1 MVLFPVVP
9 AIARR
14 GAYPVTPVDVAPAD
28 LDISVVLPC
37 LDEAAGVGVCVTKA
51 LDWLARHHREGEV
64 LVIDNGST
72 DGSIEIAEAAGARVV
87 RESRRGY
94 GSAYQRGFRE
104 ARGRVIVIG
113 DADDTYDFANLGR
126 LVDPVERGEADMVLG
141 NRFSGGIAD
150 GGMPFLHRHVGS
162 PAINLMLRGMFG
174 VRVGDSQS
182 GFRAFRRDRVLA
194 LGLRGTGMEFAS
206 EMIVAAARNGWR
218 LLDVPSPYAAR
229 LGDSKLSTVRD
240 GWRHLRYML
249 LSAPDFLFVGPGL
262 VALVAGVAV
271 FFLSFLHPFGTEI
284 GSFSWQPVFAGPLLV
299 AIGSS
304 TLLFGA
310 IAKVHGAAVGLL
322 PETRM
327 VRFWRRTMGLERMLG
342 FGMGLTAIGLAV
354 DVGLFAVWTA
364 GIHLDRAEMLAGLAQ
379 TLLIVGVQFAFSAF
393 LLVVVDDRS

>member
-1 MVLFPVVP
+1 MVQAAVVP
-9 AIARR
+9 AVARG
-14 GAYPVTPVDVAPAD
+14 GAHPVASVDAAPATV
-28 LDISVVLPC
+28 DISVVLPC
-37 LDEAAGVGVCVTKA
+37 LNEAAGVGITISKA
-51 LDWLARHHREGEV
+51 LDWLARNQRDGEV
-64 LVIDNGST
+64 LVVDNGST

-87 RESRRGY
+87 REPRRGY

-104 ARGRVIVIG
+104 ARGRVIVMG
-113 DADDTYDFANLGR
+113 DADDTYDFANLGK

-141 NRFSGGIAD
+141 NRFSGGIAE

-162 PAINLMLRGMFG
+162 PAINFMLRAMFG

-182 GFRAFRRDRVLA
+182 GFRAFKRDRVLA

-240 GWRHLRYML
+240 GWRHLRFML
-249 LSAPDFLFVGPGL
+249 LKAPDFLFVGPGL
-262 VALVAGVAV
+262 VALLAGLGV
-271 FFLSFLHPFGTEI
+271 FGMQFLHPFGTEI

-299 AIGSS
+299 AVGSS

-310 IAKVHGAAVGLL
+310 IAKVHGAARGLL

-342 FGMGLTAIGLAV
+342 FGIGLTAIGLAV
-354 DVGLFAVWTA
+354 DIGLFFVWTA

-379 TLLIVGVQFAFSAF
+379 TLLIVGIQFAFSAF
-393 LLVVVDDRS
+393 LLVVVDDKA